1 MIPRASAV
9 LLCFPDLEVY
19 ARLVSSVLST
29 DLYSQVLQSLDSI
42 FGDLSHPVLYT
53 EHQGAVS

>member
-53 EHQGAVS
+53 EH